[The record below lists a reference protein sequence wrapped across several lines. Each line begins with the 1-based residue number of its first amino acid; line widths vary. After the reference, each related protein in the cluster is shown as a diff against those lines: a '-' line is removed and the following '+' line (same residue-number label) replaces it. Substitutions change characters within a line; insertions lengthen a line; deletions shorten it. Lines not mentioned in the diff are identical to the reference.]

1 MSRIRLRLEYDGT
14 DFHGW
19 QLQAGERTV
28 QGELEAAFAHILGVP
43 VRVHGAGRTDA
54 GVHARGQTA
63 HADVDTRLDPAALQ
77 RALNAVLPPDVAVL
91 ELAAAASDFDA
102 RGAARWKRYV
112 YRILER
118 RPASPLRR
126 RAVWHHHGSL
136 DLGRMRDAARLLEG
150 THDFAAFRGNPR
162 GSGDE
167 GTVRTLLRLELRREG
182 DELWIVAEGQA
193 FLRHMV
199 RNLVG
204 TLVEVGRGRL
214 PAESMREILA
224 SRDRSRAGPTAPACG
239 LCLEHVEYGGSRSS

>member
-1 MSRIRLRLEYDGT
+1 MPRIRLLLEYDGT

-19 QLQAGERTV
+19 QLQAGDRTV
-28 QGELEAAFAHILGVP
+28 QGELEAAFAKIAGQP

-54 GVHARGQTA
+54 GVHARGQVA
-63 HADVDTRLDPAALQ
+63 HADLESRLEPGALQ
-77 RALNAVLPPDVAVL
+77 RALNAFLPPDVAVL
-91 ELAAAASDFDA
+91 ELAAAAADFDA
-102 RGAARWKRYV
+102 RGGARWKRYV

-126 RAVWHHHGSL
+126 RLIWHYHAAL
-136 DLGRMRDAARLLEG
+136 ELAPMCDAARALEG

-167 GTVRTLLRLELRREG
+167 GTVRKLLRLEPWRQD

-204 TLVEVGRGRL
+204 TLVEVGRGHL
-214 PAESMREILA
+214 APETIPEILA

-239 LCLEHVEYGGSRSS
+239 LCLDHIEY